1 MGDESYGDYR
11 VFNHLPEGKA
21 RRSDPQTSHQA
32 ARSVQTSDLEGWV
45 LAALRS
51 QGPQTTEQLS
61 ERLNISLQSITPR
74 MRPLVTKGLVRDSG
88 ARLKGE
94 NGRSRIVW
102 AAQ

>member
-21 RRSDPQTSHQA
+21 RRSDPETSRLA
-32 ARSVQTSDLEGWV
+32 AMAVNTSDLEFRV
-45 LAALRS
+45 LDCLVTV
-51 QGPQTTEQLS
+51 GPGTTLQIAT
-61 ERLNISLQSITPR
+61 RLGISLQSITPR

-102 AAQ
+102 AIK